1 MTLSIALIN
10 PRETILVTDRRFTD
24 ENGRICSEEG
34 SKLAIL
40 FCRDARAAVA
50 HTGLATTR
58 NFSTHQWLLQSLC
71 DAAKPDFQ
79 LGQTVDRLAQIATRD
94 IAKLA
99 LPTASARLSVIV
111 FGYYLG
117 EEPPLAFLCRITNF
131 ENDDGSA
138 EALARD
144 HFSVTCLR
152 EKRHPEGTPIRV
164 LLSGVWQAVSL
175 QDRRALEELLS
186 SGRPAQ
192 ALIGKG
198 VEIIRSTAKSERS
211 GGLIGEQCLSA
222 IIPRDR
228 TRRILTQYHSSMVT
242 FQMFMPSVIN
252 ATAPQTLA
260 YMMDPCLKAVPPQ
273 QNVPPLA
280 VPKVG
285 RNHPCP
291 CGSRKKYKHCHGR
304 IDEMHYKKG

>member
-1 MTLSIALIN
+1 MSLSIALIN
-10 PRETILVTDRRFTD
+10 PRQTILVTDRRFTD
-24 ENGRICSEEG
+24 ENGQLCSDEG

-50 HTGLATTR
+50 HTGLAGAR
-58 NFSTHQWLLQSLC
+58 RFSTHQWLLQSVC

-79 LGQTVDRLAQIATRD
+79 LRQTVDRLAQIATRD
-94 IAKLA
+94 IANLSLPKA
-99 LPTASARLSVIV
+99 LARLSVIV
-111 FGYYLG
+111 CGYYLG
-117 EEPPLAFLCRITNF
+117 EPPPLAFLCRITNF

-152 EKRHPEGTPIRV
+152 EERHPEGTPTKV
-164 LLSGVWQAVSL
+164 FFSGVWQAVSL

-186 SGRPAQ
+186 GGRPAQ
-192 ALIGKG
+192 ALVGKA
-198 VEIIRSTAKSERS
+198 VEIIRSCAKSERS

-222 IIPRDR
+222 LIPRDP
-228 TRRILTQYHSSMVT
+228 TRRILTHYHSSTVT
-242 FQMFMPSVIN
+242 YQMFMPSIIN
-252 ATAPQTLA
+252 AIAPQTLG
-260 YMMDPCLKAVPPQ
+260 YMMNPLLAAVPGQ

-285 RNHPCP
+285 RNRPCP
-291 CGSRKKYKHCHGR
+291 CGSRKKYKHCHGK
-304 IDEMHYKKG
+304 IDEFHYRRA